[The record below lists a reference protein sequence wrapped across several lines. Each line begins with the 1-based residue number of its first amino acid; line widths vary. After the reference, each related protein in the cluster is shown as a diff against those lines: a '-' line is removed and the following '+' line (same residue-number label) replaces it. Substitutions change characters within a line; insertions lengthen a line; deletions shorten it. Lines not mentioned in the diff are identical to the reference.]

1 MLNKED
7 IEAIA
12 HLSRLEAGDDAEKL
26 TEQINKL
33 LDNFASLQEIDTE
46 EVVPMSN
53 AVPTVNVLREDIVVP
68 SLTPEEVVA
77 NGPEVRDN
85 CFVVPRIIQD

>member
-12 HLSRLEAGDDAEKL
+12 HLSRLEVGNDIEKL

-46 EVVPMSN
+46 DTLPTSHAVPMFN
-53 AVPTVNVLREDIVVP
+53 IFREDEVKP
-68 SLTPEEVVA
+68 SLMPDEVTA
-77 NGPEVRDN
+77 NGAEIQDD
-85 CFVVPRIIQD
+85 CFVVPRIVQD